1 MKNRMNRMV
10 VLVLIGTLSSALALA
25 KTTTKEVTFNQPVS
39 VNGTLIKKGTYNLT
53 FNDETSELTIKKG
66 KKVLATA
73 PARLE
78 KTNDRYTSYTRSDPT
93 DRTKPAVL
101 ISVYLNDGN
110 QLTIAEKTENT
121 ATSARP

>member
-66 KKVLATA
+66 KKVLATV

-78 KTNDRYTSYTRSDPT
+78 KTSDRYNSYTRADSTDPT
-93 DRTKPAVL
+93 KAAVL

-110 QLTIAEKTENT
+110 QLTIVDKTENT